1 MRTRI
6 DSAFARIANAY
17 EVLHDASARAAYD
30 ERLKAT
36 GVPSTP
42 MGKTSK
48 QETPAA
54 TISEKKTGNED
65 RAEASFQK
73 GLSLLNENQPQH
85 ALRLFAAAASLE
97 PRRARYRA
105 EYGRALTN
113 DPQTRRLAE
122 IELKAAIAL
131 EPANAS
137 YRVALAE
144 LYKALG
150 LRRRAEGELQ
160 RALTTD
166 PKSDAARKLL
176 ASLKN

>member
-1 MRTRI
+1 
-6 DSAFARIANAY
+6 
-17 EVLHDASARAAYD
+17 VLHDASARAAYD
-30 ERLKAT
+30 ERLKTA
-36 GVPSTP
+36 GGAKPAKKIPSTSID
-42 MGKTSK
+42 KTSDE
-48 QETPAA
+48 ETPA
-54 TISEKKTGNED
+54 IKIGENQTGNQD

-85 ALRLFAAAASLE
+85 ALRLFAEAASLE

-105 EYGRALTN
+105 EYGRALIS

-131 EPANAS
+131 EPTNVS

-160 RALTTD
+160 RALMTD
-166 PKSDAARKLL
+166 PHSDAARKML